1 MRNTIII
8 VGAVALGAYALGR
21 WNDPEV
27 RKERERQ
34 AKQLA
39 KKYKRTTKD
48 LEKKSKK
55 LKKKFS

>member
-1 MRNTIII
+1 MDDRYGTD
-8 VGAVALGAYALGR
+8 VLAAG
-21 WNDPEV
+21 W
-27 RKERERQ
+27 KQRQ